1 MRVAVTGGSGFI
13 GSHVVDHLVGAG
25 HDVVVI
31 DVGGRWRNPAAEYR
45 AADLFDEAAL
55 AAAADGAQAIF
66 HLAGAADVN
75 EVAADPARAVRLN
88 VEGTA
93 RVLDAARRGGVDRV
107 LLASTVWVY
116 GATVG
121 EGERTEASPVD
132 LARSGHVYVATK
144 LAAEM
149 LVHSYREMYG
159 QHYTILRYGI
169 PYGPRMRDAL
179 VVARF
184 VQAARAGQRITIAG
198 TGEQQRNYVYVE
210 DIADAHVRALVPAAA
225 DQTLALEGG
234 EPVSV
239 REIADAVC
247 RMVQPVPVEHVPA
260 RAADY
265 AGVAISGNLAK
276 ELLDWAPVTPF
287 EAGVRRYLDW
297 LGSAEAAGGATAGDV
312 PPGDP
317 AAGPS
322 SGAQLTAGPVTAGAP
337 ETMEAGARKPSLE
350 GA

>member
-1 MRVAVTGGSGFI
+1 MRVAVTGGCGFI
-13 GSHVVDHLVGAG
+13 GSHVVDQLARAG

-31 DVGGRWRNPAAEYR
+31 DVAGGWRNPAADYR
-45 AADLFDEAAL
+45 DADLFDEAAL
-55 AAAADGAQAIF
+55 HAAVAGCRAIF

-75 EVAADPARAVRLN
+75 DVAADPVRAVRLN

-93 RVLDAARRGGVDRV
+93 RVLDAARLGAVDRV

-121 EGERTEASPVD
+121 ESEQAERTEAAPVD
-132 LARSGHVYVATK
+132 VRSAGHVYVATK

-149 LVHSYREMYG
+149 LVHSYRDMYG
-159 QHYTILRYGI
+159 QHFTILRYGI

-184 VQAARAGQRITIAG
+184 VKAAQEGQPIKIAG

-210 DIADAHVRALVPAAA
+210 DIADAHVRALEAAA
-225 DQTLALEGG
+225 VDQTLALEGG

-239 REIADAVC
+239 REIADTVC
-247 RMVQPVPVEHVPA
+247 ELVRPVPIEHVPA
-260 RAADY
+260 RAGDY
-265 AGVAISGNLAK
+265 QGIAVSARLAK

-287 EAGVRRYLDW
+287 AAGVRRYLDW
-297 LGSAEAAGGATAGDV
+297 LAD
-312 PPGDP
+312 
-317 AAGPS
+317 
-322 SGAQLTAGPVTAGAP
+322 
-337 ETMEAGARKPSLE
+337 E
-350 GA
+350 GRP

>member
-1 MRVAVTGGSGFI
+1 
-13 GSHVVDHLVGAG
+13 
-25 HDVVVI
+25 VVVI
-31 DVGGRWRNPAAEYR
+31 DVAGGWRNPAADYR
-45 AADLFDEAAL
+45 DADLFDEAAL
-55 AAAADGAQAIF
+55 RAAVAGSRAVF

-75 EVAADPARAVRLN
+75 DVAADPVRAVRLN

-93 RVLDAARRGGVDRV
+93 RVLDAARLGAVDRV

-121 EGERTEASPVD
+121 ESERSERTEAAPVD
-132 LARSGHVYVATK
+132 VRSAGHVYVATK

-149 LVHSYREMYG
+149 LVHSYRDMYG
-159 QHYTILRYGI
+159 QHFTILRYGI

-184 VQAARAGQRITIAG
+184 VKAAQEGQPIKIAG

-210 DIADAHVRALVPAAA
+210 DIADAHVRALEAAA
-225 DQTLALEGG
+225 VDQTLALEGG

-239 REIADAVC
+239 REIADTVC
-247 RMVQPVPVEHVPA
+247 ELVRPVPIEHIPA

-265 AGVAISGNLAK
+265 QGIAVSARLAK

-287 EAGVRRYLDW
+287 AAGVRRYLDW
-297 LGSAEAAGGATAGDV
+297 LADGGR
-312 PPGDP
+312 P
-317 AAGPS
+317 
-322 SGAQLTAGPVTAGAP
+322 
-337 ETMEAGARKPSLE
+337 
-350 GA
+350 

>member
-1 MRVAVTGGSGFI
+1 MRVAVTGGCGFI
-13 GSHVVDHLVGAG
+13 GSHVVDHLVAAG

-31 DVGGRWRNPAAEYR
+31 DVGGRWRNPAAQYR
-45 AADLFDEAAL
+45 SADLFDEAAL
-55 AAAADGAQAIF
+55 AQAVDGAQAIF

-93 RVLDAARRGGVDRV
+93 RVLDAARQGGVDRV

-116 GATVG
+116 GATAG
-121 EGERTEASPVD
+121 QGERTEDALVD
-132 LARSGHVYVATK
+132 LSRSGHVYVATK

-149 LVHSYREMYG
+149 LAHSYREMFG

-184 VQAARAGQRITIAG
+184 VQAARSGQRITIAG

-210 DIADAHVRALVPAAA
+210 DIADAHVRALTAAAA

-239 REIADAVC
+239 REIADTVC
-247 RMVQPVPVEHVPA
+247 RLVQPVPVEHVPA

-265 AGVAISGNLAK
+265 AGVEISGNLAK

-297 LGSAEAAGGATAGDV
+297 LGTAEAASPEAAAGGA
-312 PPGDP
+312 
-317 AAGPS
+317 AAG
-322 SGAQLTAGPVTAGAP
+322 GPGR
-337 ETMEAGARKPSLE
+337 MEAGAEKPSPG

>member
-1 MRVAVTGGSGFI
+1 MRVAVTGGCGFI
-13 GSHVVDHLVGAG
+13 GSHVVDQLVRAG

-31 DVGGRWRNPAAEYR
+31 DVAGGWRNPAADYR
-45 AADLFDEAAL
+45 DADLFDEAAL
-55 AAAADGAQAIF
+55 RAAVAGCRAIF

-75 EVAADPARAVRLN
+75 DVAADPVRAVRLN

-93 RVLDAARRGGVDRV
+93 RVLDAARLGAVDRV

-121 EGERTEASPVD
+121 ESEGAERTEAAPVD
-132 LARSGHVYVATK
+132 VRSAGHVYVATK

-149 LVHSYREMYG
+149 LVHSYRDMYG
-159 QHYTILRYGI
+159 QHFTILRYGI

-184 VQAARAGQRITIAG
+184 VKAAQEGQPIKIAG

-210 DIADAHVRALVPAAA
+210 DIADAHVRALDAAA
-225 DQTLALEGG
+225 VDQTLALEGG

-239 REIADAVC
+239 REIADTVC
-247 RMVQPVPVEHVPA
+247 ELVRPVPIEHIPA

-265 AGVAISGNLAK
+265 QGIAVSARLAK

-287 EAGVRRYLDW
+287 AAGVRRYLDW
-297 LGSAEAAGGATAGDV
+297 LADGGR
-312 PPGDP
+312 P
-317 AAGPS
+317 
-322 SGAQLTAGPVTAGAP
+322 
-337 ETMEAGARKPSLE
+337 
-350 GA
+350 

>member
-1 MRVAVTGGSGFI
+1 MRVTVTGGCGFI
-13 GSHVVDHLVGAG
+13 GSHVVDHLVEAG
-25 HDVVVI
+25 HDVVVV

-45 AADLFDEAAL
+45 TADLFDAAAL

-75 EVAADPARAVRLN
+75 QVAADPARAVRLN

-93 RVLDAARRGGVDRV
+93 RVLDAARRAAADRV

-121 EGERTEASPVD
+121 EGERTEAAPVD

-144 LAAEM
+144 LAAEL

-184 VQAARAGQRITIAG
+184 VRAALDGERITIAG
-198 TGEQQRNYVYVE
+198 TGQQQRNYVYVA
-210 DIADAHVRALVPAAA
+210 DLADAHVRALAPAAA
-225 DQTLALEGG
+225 DATLALEGG
-234 EPVSV
+234 APVSV
-239 REIADAVC
+239 REIADTVC
-247 RMVQPVPVEHVPA
+247 RLVRPVPVEHGPA

-265 AGVAISGNLAK
+265 AGAAISGSRAK

-287 EAGVRRYLDW
+287 ETGVRRYLDW
-297 LGSAEAAGGATAGDV
+297 LGSAEATAGGTV
-312 PPGDP
+312 
-317 AAGPS
+317 
-322 SGAQLTAGPVTAGAP
+322 AGAP
-337 ETMEAGARKPSLE
+337 GTIGAEAREPSLE

>member
-1 MRVAVTGGSGFI
+1 MRVAVTGGCGFI
-13 GSHVVDHLVGAG
+13 GSHVVDQLARMG

-31 DVGGRWRNPAAEYR
+31 DVGGRWRNPAADYR

-55 AAAADGAQAIF
+55 RAAVAGTQAIF

-75 EVAADPARAVRLN
+75 DVAADPVRAVRLN

-93 RVLDAARRGGVDRV
+93 RVLDAARLGAVDRV
-107 LLASTVWVY
+107 VLASTVWVY

-121 EGERTEASPVD
+121 EGERGERTEAAPVD
-132 LARSGHVYVATK
+132 VRRAGHVYVATK

-159 QHYTILRYGI
+159 QHFTILRYGI

-184 VQAARAGQRITIAG
+184 VKAAQEGRPITIAG

-210 DIADAHVRALVPAAA
+210 DLADAHVRSLEEAAV

-239 REIADAVC
+239 REIADTVC
-247 RMVQPVPVEHVPA
+247 SLVRPVPIEHVPA
-260 RAADY
+260 RAGDY
-265 AGVAISGNLAK
+265 PGLAVSARRAK

-287 EAGVRRYLDW
+287 ATGVRRYLAW
-297 LGSAEAAGGATAGDV
+297 LADGGR
-312 PPGDP
+312 P
-317 AAGPS
+317 
-322 SGAQLTAGPVTAGAP
+322 
-337 ETMEAGARKPSLE
+337 
-350 GA
+350 

>member
-1 MRVAVTGGSGFI
+1 MRVAVTGGAGFI
-13 GSHVVDHLVGAG
+13 GSHVTDQLVAAG

-31 DVGGRWRNPAAEYR
+31 DLAGPWRNPAAQYR
-45 AADLFDEAAL
+45 AADLFDTPAL
-55 AAAADGAQAIF
+55 AEALAGARAVF

-75 EVAADPARAVRLN
+75 QVAADPLAAVRLN
-88 VEGTA
+88 VDGTA
-93 RVLDAARRGGVDRV
+93 QILEAARRGGVDRV

-116 GATVG
+116 GAAAG
-121 EGERTEASPVD
+121 EGQGVSGQGELTEDVPMRVD
-132 LARSGHVYVATK
+132 QAGHVYVATK

-159 QHYTILRYGI
+159 QHFTILRYGI

-184 VQAARAGQRITIAG
+184 VAAARTGQPITIAG
-198 TGEQQRNYVYVE
+198 TGDQQRNYVYVE
-210 DIADAHVRALVPAAA
+210 DIADAHVRALAPAAQ

-239 REIADAVC
+239 REIADTVC
-247 RMVQPVPVEHVPA
+247 ELVAPVPVEHVPA

-265 AGVAISGNLAK
+265 QGVAISSRLAK

-287 EAGVRRYLDW
+287 AAGVRRYLDW
-297 LGSAEAAGGATAGDV
+297 LDRDGN
-312 PPGDP
+312 
-317 AAGPS
+317 
-322 SGAQLTAGPVTAGAP
+322 
-337 ETMEAGARKPSLE
+337 
-350 GA
+350 

>member
-1 MRVAVTGGSGFI
+1 MRVAVTGGCGFI
-13 GSHVVDHLVGAG
+13 GSHVVDQLVRAG

-31 DVGGRWRNPAAEYR
+31 DVAGGWRNPAADYR
-45 AADLFDEAAL
+45 DADLFDEAAL
-55 AAAADGAQAIF
+55 RAAVAGCRAIF

-75 EVAADPARAVRLN
+75 DVAADPVRAVRLN

-93 RVLDAARRGGVDRV
+93 RVLDAARLGAVDRV

-121 EGERTEASPVD
+121 ESEGAERTEAAPVD
-132 LARSGHVYVATK
+132 VRSAGHVYVATK

-149 LVHSYREMYG
+149 LVHSYRDMYG
-159 QHYTILRYGI
+159 QHFTILRYGI

-184 VQAARAGQRITIAG
+184 VKAAQECQPIKIAG

-210 DIADAHVRALVPAAA
+210 DIADAHVRALAAA
-225 DQTLALEGG
+225 AVDQTLALEGG

-239 REIADAVC
+239 REIADTVC
-247 RMVQPVPVEHVPA
+247 GLVRPVPIKHVPA

-265 AGVAISGNLAK
+265 QGNAISGSLAK
-276 ELLDWAPVTPF
+276 ELLDWAPMTPF
-287 EAGVRRYLDW
+287 ATGVRRYLDW
-297 LGSAEAAGGATAGDV
+297 LADGGR
-312 PPGDP
+312 P
-317 AAGPS
+317 
-322 SGAQLTAGPVTAGAP
+322 
-337 ETMEAGARKPSLE
+337 
-350 GA
+350 